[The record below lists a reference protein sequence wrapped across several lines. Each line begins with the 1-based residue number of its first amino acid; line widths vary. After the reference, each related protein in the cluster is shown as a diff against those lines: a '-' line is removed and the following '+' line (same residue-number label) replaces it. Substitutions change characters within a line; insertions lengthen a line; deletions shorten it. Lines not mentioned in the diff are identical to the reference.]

1 MHPLARR
8 YRENVTPGQRLRD
21 RVRIRPRDR
30 ARAGSVLG
38 SLLAGAGVLA
48 AVVLGVIVLT
58 RYLGDPSP
66 PHPVTDPTRTID
78 VISAEGYADLLAAIE
93 DETGDTAVF
102 DATLYPTYATLD
114 LPAAPRGRA
123 ETSWFWNGTLVSQQM
138 QGTSE
143 SPRID
148 LATIDPAVL
157 VRLVERARTELVR
170 NPTTVYVVVRAPS
183 GHRKSPLIVH
193 ATNALGRS
201 GYLAATSEG
210 RITKRLVRPPQSTDR

>member
-1 MHPLARR
+1 M
-8 YRENVTPGQRLRD
+8 
-21 RVRIRPRDR
+21 
-30 ARAGSVLG
+30 LG
-38 SLLAGAGVLA
+38 SLAAGAAVLA
-48 AVVLGVIVLT
+48 AVVLGVVLLT

-66 PHPVTDPTRTID
+66 PHQVVEPTETID
-78 VISAEGYADLLAAIE
+78 VLSAEGYADLLAAIE
-93 DETGDTAVF
+93 AETGDTVVF

-148 LATIDPAVL
+148 LAPIDPAVL
-157 VRLVERARTELVR
+157 RQLVERARTDLVMR
-170 NPTTVYVVVRAPS
+170 PTTVYVVVRAPS

-201 GYLAATSEG
+201 GYLAATSDG
-210 RITKRLVRPPQSTDR
+210 RITKRLIRPAQTTER